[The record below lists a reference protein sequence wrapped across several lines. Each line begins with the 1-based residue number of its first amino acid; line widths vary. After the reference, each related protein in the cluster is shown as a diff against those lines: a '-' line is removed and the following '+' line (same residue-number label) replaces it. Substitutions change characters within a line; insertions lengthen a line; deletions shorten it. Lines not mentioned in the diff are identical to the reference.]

1 MDRLPLADGWSARH
15 CAGLGAFQLGHRG
28 GYRVAITDPTAEIS
42 LTLYALQ
49 FRTLLQEIN
58 LEKQLIEQSR
68 RVIANHHT
76 NIERLTVDL
85 ELAVNTLTMLR
96 AEYDPATLDGSLP
109 HCGQTLVQP
118 HACAL

>member
-1 MDRLPLADGWSARH
+1 MDRPPLGDGWSAWH

-58 LEKQLIEQSR
+58 QMEQQIQLFRTIT
-68 RVIANHHT
+68 NHQK
-76 NIERLTVDL
+76 NIERLMVDL
-85 ELAVNTLTMLR
+85 DLAGNTLAKPR
-96 AEYDPATLDGSLP
+96 AEYDPATLDGALP